1 MAYKTFIIPEN
12 KEEKSNINGKLTNDP
27 DYIIRNLN
35 MEIDSVIAHEEKKL
49 MKRMINHDKQTEC
62 IKNNG

>member
-12 KEEKSNINGKLTNDP
+12 KAEKSNINGKLTNDP
-27 DYIIRNLN
+27 DFIIRNLN
-35 MEIDSVIAHEEKKL
+35 MEIDSVINHEEEKRTKEIKK
-49 MKRMINHDKQTEC
+49 HDNQTEC